1 MCNSF
6 NSTYDSD
13 WRNRIKN
20 FDSVFEVSAN
30 PEQAPPPTPAVADE
44 NLDLASETQNA
55 RVLPQSSGEAPP
67 HMTQDEF
74 KEKYPEVTATTSLN
88 MGGNSIV
95 CHYIDSGKVFLT
107 SPTKVFV
114 AGVDASSPKPLF
126 TYAGGSWISD
136 SSKAASCKQYQ
147 NGFGI
152 MFAFV
157 C

>member
-1 MCNSF
+1 M
-6 NSTYDSD
+6 
-13 WRNRIKN
+13 
-20 FDSVFEVSAN
+20 FEVSAN